1 MTNAIP
7 LWGTTTTEVDIFGER
22 LRDARV
28 IQRLKA
34 QTVAEMAGIAPDRYS
49 RYEHNLSTTVDSS
62 RARQLADALTFPLE
76 FLAAPPITPVQRGS
90 LLFRAKK
97 SMTRGEEDQLVAWA
111 RLIGDL
117 IHRSEEESVRL
128 PNLRLPRLT
137 SETSPRDAAM
147 MTRRA
152 LGINDDAPIPHLT
165 RTLERGGIYVAV
177 LDFSGELHAKHH
189 DAFSTWVGPT
199 LDRALIGVRAASS
212 WERTRLSIAHEVGHL
227 VMHYIRR
234 DGDLESE
241 AYIFGSEL
249 LLPSAV
255 LRERWPGSVTLM
267 SLLTLKR
274 AWGMSLASLIE
285 HGYRN
290 DLVNAAQRTNLYK
303 QLSNKKDRETGERWR
318 IREPGWRE
326 REPERP
332 KLIAKVVETAFGA
345 DIDLKQIST
354 HVYHWRSDLIC
365 QLLAEQVTSWASD
378 IAVNCRPNANHLTRS
393 NLATVIS
400 LAQRAGKINP
410 HRGLF

>member
-1 MTNAIP
+1 MTNATP

-49 RYEHNLSTTVDSS
+49 RYEHSLSTTVDSS
-62 RARQLADALTFPLE
+62 RARQLAEALTFPLE

-111 RLIGDL
+111 RLAGDL

-137 SETSPRDAAM
+137 SETSPRDAAIV
-147 MTRRA
+147 TRRA
-152 LGINDDAPIPHLT
+152 LGIEDDSPIPHLT
-165 RTLERGGIYVAV
+165 RTIERGGVYIAV
-177 LDFSGELHAKHH
+177 LDFSGELHAKYH

-241 AYIFGSEL
+241 AYVFGSEL

-255 LRERWPGSVTLM
+255 LRERWLGSVTLM
-267 SLLTLKR
+267 SLLPLKR
-274 AWGMSLASLIE
+274 AWE
-285 HGYRN
+285 CP
-290 DLVNAAQRTNLYK
+290 
-303 QLSNKKDRETGERWR
+303 WR
-318 IREPGWRE
+318 
-326 REPERP
+326 
-332 KLIAKVVETAFGA
+332 A
-345 DIDLKQIST
+345 
-354 HVYHWRSDLIC
+354 
-365 QLLAEQVTSWASD
+365 
-378 IAVNCRPNANHLTRS
+378 
-393 NLATVIS
+393 
-400 LAQRAGKINP
+400 
-410 HRGLF
+410 

>member
-1 MTNAIP
+1 MTNAVP
-7 LWGTTTTEVDIFGER
+7 LWGTTTTELDIFGER

-34 QTVAEMAGIAPDRYS
+34 QVVAEMAGIAPERYS
-49 RYEHNLSTTVDSS
+49 RLEHSFSTTVDAM
-62 RARQLADALTFPLE
+62 RVGQLAGALNFPVQ

-117 IHRSEEESVRL
+117 IQRSVQESVRL
-128 PNLRLPRLT
+128 PYLRIPRIINGA
-137 SETSPRDAAM
+137 SPQDAAM
-147 MTRRA
+147 TTRRA
-152 LGINDDAPIPHLT
+152 LGIEDDAPIPHLT
-165 RTLERGGIYVAV
+165 RALERSGVYVAV
-177 LDFSGELHAKHH
+177 LDFSAELHAKQH

-199 LDRALIGVRAASS
+199 LDWALIGVRAASS

-241 AYIFGSEL
+241 AYAFGAEL
-249 LLPSAV
+249 LMPSAV
-255 LRERWPGSVTLM
+255 LRDCWPGSATLM
-267 SLLTLKR
+267 SLLPLKR
-274 AWGMSLASLIE
+274 IWGMSLASLIE

-290 DLVNAAQRTNLYK
+290 GMLNAAQRTSLYK
-303 QLSNKKDRETGERWR
+303 QLSNKKDRGTGERWR

-332 KLIAKVVETAFGA
+332 KLIAKVAETAFGP
-345 DIDLKQIST
+345 DTDLKQISDR
-354 HVYHWRSDLIC
+354 VYYWRSDLMC
-365 QLLAEQVTSWASD
+365 QLLAQQVTPWARDIAESRRPNVFHRASD
-378 IAVNCRPNANHLTRS
+378 G
-393 NLATVIS
+393 LAPVIS
-400 LAQRAGKINP
+400 FPERSGRISHP
-410 HRGLF
+410 PG

>member
-1 MTNAIP
+1 MTNAVP
-7 LWGTTTTEVDIFGER
+7 LWGKTTAELDIFGER

-34 QTVAEMAGIAPDRYS
+34 QDVAEIAGIAPERYS
-49 RYEHNLSTTVDSS
+49 RLEHSLSTTVDAI
-62 RARQLADALTFPLE
+62 RAGQLAGALNFPVQ

-117 IHRSEEESVRL
+117 IQRSVQESVRL
-128 PNLRLPRLT
+128 PYLRIPRIANGL
-137 SETSPRDAAM
+137 SPQDAAIA
-147 MTRRA
+147 TRRA
-152 LGINDDAPIPHLT
+152 LGVEDDAPIPHLT
-165 RTLERGGIYVAV
+165 RTLERGGVYVAV
-177 LDFSGELHAKHH
+177 LDFSAELHAKQH

-199 LDRALIGVRAASS
+199 LDWALIGVRAASS

-241 AYIFGSEL
+241 AYAFGAEL
-249 LLPSAV
+249 LMPSAV
-255 LRERWPGSVTLM
+255 LRDCWPGPATLM
-267 SLLTLKR
+267 SLLPLKR

-290 DLVNAAQRTNLYK
+290 GLLNAAQRTSLYK
-303 QLSNKKDRETGERWR
+303 QMSNKKDRGTGERWR
-318 IREPGWRE
+318 VREPGWRE

-332 KLIAKVVETAFGA
+332 KLIAKVAETAFGP
-345 DIDLKQIST
+345 DTDLKQISDR
-354 HVYHWRSDLIC
+354 VYHWRSDLMC
-365 QLLAEQVTSWASD
+365 QLLAQQVTPWARG
-378 IAVNCRPNANHLTRS
+378 IAVDCQPDIIYTG
-393 NLATVIS
+393 LAPVIS
-400 LAQRAGKINP
+400 LTQHPGRTNRHP
-410 HRGLF
+410 D